1 MPTLKSKSR
10 PRQRSR
16 SPRLVERS
24 RSNSNSNSS
33 SSSNSNSSSTSNSNS
48 SSTSNSNSTRPASN
62 RPVSNRPAST
72 RRRRKTPKR
81 SSPTS
86 RRTSQR
92 VIKKPVKKPDFLNQQ
107 NIKIRKDT
115 RRIPRIPK
123 VRLKFN
129 MLRTKKPKF
138 IEIKKNEGLL
148 ALANT
153 ANIFPRA
160 EDIQGQINSYLKR
173 DPEQYNDIALFKF
186 IEFLTTKWKDA
197 QIHNYKVDDDFP
209 ITEKIIKK
217 YLVDE
222 SYSVSY
228 ARTILGNYTTL
239 LRNENREQSTR
250 DYNNVSSKI
259 GFDCLKNFRGDE
271 DQFCFCCGNPIKTKD
286 SNDIL
291 TPIEVQCD
299 HVIPVNTMLVTVT
312 TDTVHKDL
320 VFIHSTCNNK
330 KGEMNIWDTY
340 KEIGRKKGIFGNMVG
355 SITDEQENEN
365 IKKCQDK
372 FISIITSMKLRPVF
386 DIKSRQSA
394 MTELNN
400 ILQYKFKE
408 YFDLYM
414 DAGKAANIIHMMKYQ
429 ELK

>member
-1 MPTLKSKSR
+1 
-10 PRQRSR
+10 RSR

-222 SYSVSY
+222 SYSVS
-228 ARTILGNYTTL
+228 
-239 LRNENREQSTR
+239 
-250 DYNNVSSKI
+250 
-259 GFDCLKNFRGDE
+259 
-271 DQFCFCCGNPIKTKD
+271 
-286 SNDIL
+286 
-291 TPIEVQCD
+291 
-299 HVIPVNTMLVTVT
+299 
-312 TDTVHKDL
+312 
-320 VFIHSTCNNK
+320 
-330 KGEMNIWDTY
+330 
-340 KEIGRKKGIFGNMVG
+340 
-355 SITDEQENEN
+355 
-365 IKKCQDK
+365 
-372 FISIITSMKLRPVF
+372 
-386 DIKSRQSA
+386 
-394 MTELNN
+394 
-400 ILQYKFKE
+400 
-408 YFDLYM
+408 
-414 DAGKAANIIHMMKYQ
+414 
-429 ELK
+429 